1 MGFPPQ
7 LPHIGLLKYSSGL
20 FQSAIEAQIF
30 FSWKMSL
37 NFLGPSIWFGK
48 ICLCPRT
55 THSRFF
61 VSRYDCQIFNI
72 CCGTIG
78 TLATSDNR
86 FSRRIWRT
94 KFMRSGHNI
103 FCISSL
109 YIYFHWPCPLP
120 YFKLT
125 LCKLISAP
133 NSLLVLLCMW
143 KEPAP
148 FHFFNLSLNIK

>member
-1 MGFPPQ
+1 MCIQKLIFSHCLMTACGMISCISTHQHHIFVWYKTFNICWPVRKMGFPPQ

-20 FQSAIEAQIF
+20 FQPAIEAQIF

-94 KFMRSGHNI
+94 KFVRSGHNI
-103 FCISSL
+103 LCISSL
-109 YIYFHWPCPLP
+109 
-120 YFKLT
+120 
-125 LCKLISAP
+125 
-133 NSLLVLLCMW
+133 
-143 KEPAP
+143 
-148 FHFFNLSLNIK
+148 